1 MSRLVRDFFADSVS
15 STAVQ
20 LRRVPGGA
28 INDAFPGLNIH
39 KIEMITGAG
48 AAANADTE
56 FFVANCTRY
65 RVTIERLT

>member
-1 MSRLVRDFFADSVS
+1 MSEIRRIFFADSVS

-20 LRRVPGGA
+20 LRRQPGAA

-39 KIEMITGAG
+39 KIDMITGAG

-56 FFVANCTRY
+56 FFAANCTRY
-65 RVTIERLT
+65 EVIIRRLT